1 LRTIAFASFTRPVF
15 FILLLVCAASPV
27 AAQQNYPNRPVRMI
41 VPYPAGGA
49 NDNFARP
56 VAKKLSEVFGQQ
68 FVVDNRPGASGVI
81 GVSLVKQAAPDGY
94 TLLVTSGS
102 LYLIPLTLKD
112 APWDPIKDLTPI
124 VAAVTSTTVIVTHP
138 SVPAQNVKALVE
150 YGKKNSGQLK
160 YVTAGAGRLQHLT
173 GVSLAHALG
182 VPLTQV
188 SYKGGAQALTDL
200 LGGHVNMGIL
210 HLSTVLPHINSGK
223 LRGIAV
229 VEARRSKAYPE
240 LPTVAESGYPN
251 YSMPEPF
258 LGIAGPAKLPAAIVN
273 RINAALNKA
282 LTEADLKHALE
293 SAGYTVT
300 AGHSPAYFNELAA
313 NAYGTYKRLVQETG
327 LVFN

>member
-1 LRTIAFASFTRPVF
+1 MVRALLIA
-15 FILLLVCAASPV
+15 LLCWPLAAAS
-27 AAQQNYPNRPVRMI
+27 QQNYPAKPVRMI

-56 VAKKLSEVFGQQ
+56 VAKKLSEVFNQQ

-81 GVSLVKQAAPDGY
+81 GTGLVKQAAPDGY

-112 APWDPIKDLTPI
+112 APFDPVKDLTPI
-124 VAAVTSTTVIVTHP
+124 VAAVTSTTVIVIHP
-138 SVPAQNVKALVE
+138 SLPAQSVKALVDF
-150 YGKKNSGQLK
+150 GRKNPGELK

-173 GVSLAHALG
+173 GASLAQALG
-182 VPLTQV
+182 VKLTQV

-210 HLSTVLPHINSGK
+210 HLSTVLPHIKSGR

-229 VEARRSKAYPE
+229 VEGHRSKAYPD
-240 LPTVAESGYPN
+240 LPTVAESGFPN
-251 YSMPEPF
+251 YAMPEPF

-273 RINAALNKA
+273 RINAAVNKA
-282 LTEADLKHALE
+282 LLEPDLKNALE
-293 SAGYTVT
+293 GAGYTVT
-300 AGHSPAYFNELAA
+300 PGHSPQYFSDLATKS
-313 NAYGTYKRLVQETG
+313 YGTYRRLVKETG
-327 LVFN
+327 LVFD

>member
-1 LRTIAFASFTRPVF
+1 MTCASAGSIRPTLLSIALLCAPFT
-15 FILLLVCAASPV
+15 AT
-27 AAQQNYPNRPVRMI
+27 AQQTYPVKPVRLI

-81 GVSLVKQAAPDGY
+81 GTSLVTQAVPDGY

-102 LYLIPLTLKD
+102 LYLIPLTMKN
-112 APWDPIKDLTPI
+112 APFDPVRDLTPI
-124 VAAVTSTTVIVTHP
+124 VAAVTSTTVVVVHP
-138 SVPAQNVKALVE
+138 SVPAQSVKTLVE
-150 YGKKNSGQLK
+150 YGKRSPGELR

-173 GVSLAHALG
+173 GVSLGKALG

-210 HLSTVLPHINSGK
+210 HLSTVMPHIKSGK

-229 VEARRSKAYPE
+229 VEEHRSKAYPE
-240 LPTVAESGYPN
+240 LPTVAESGFPRYA
-251 YSMPEPF
+251 MPEPF
-258 LGIAGPAKLPAAIVN
+258 LGLAGPARLSPAIVS

-282 LTEADLKHALE
+282 LLETDLASALE
-293 SAGYTVT
+293 NAGYTIT
-300 AGHSPAYFNELAA
+300 PGHSADYFKDLAVKA
-313 NAYGTYKRLVQETG
+313 DRTYRRLVKETG
-327 LVFN
+327 LTFD